1 MFEKFDYI
9 RVGSYT
15 KKLGEYPDIQA
26 QLWDKI
32 NNSKFEERI
41 AIQDLTLSMA
51 LQMLDYSSYFD
62 IKKSRFQRI

>member
-41 AIQDLTLSMA
+41 AIQELTLSMA